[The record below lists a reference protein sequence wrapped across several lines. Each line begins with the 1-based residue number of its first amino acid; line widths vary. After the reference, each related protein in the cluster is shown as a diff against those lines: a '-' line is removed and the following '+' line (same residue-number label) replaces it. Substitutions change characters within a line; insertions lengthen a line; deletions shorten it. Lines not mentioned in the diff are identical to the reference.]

1 MISLRDAKITNA
13 LSQILAKEPWA
24 QAMAYAVNK
33 QMVRLLTY
41 ADGVMILASIDK
53 MPDAVLDVLAVEL
66 RLPYYDLT
74 YSTAVKRELIRGGL
88 QYWATVGTPESLTK
102 ILINIFGDAEIE
114 EWFEYG
120 GEPGYFRIL
129 TTNPNVSGETLEQFR
144 KTAQDVKRLS
154 AWMEEVLVD
163 LGLPNMVF
171 TQGFA
176 LYDHTDIT
184 LTQEE

>member
-1 MISLRDAKITNA
+1 MVSLQEAKITDA
-13 LSQILAKEPWA
+13 LPQILAKEPWV
-24 QAMAYAVNK
+24 QAMAYAVNN
-33 QMVRLLTY
+33 QLARLLTY
-41 ADGVMILASIDK
+41 ADGVMVLASIDK
-53 MPDAVLDVLAVEL
+53 MPDTVLDVLALEL
-66 RLPYYDLT
+66 RLPYYDPT
-74 YSTAVKRELIRGGL
+74 YSTTIKRELIRGGL

-154 AWMEEVLVD
+154 AWLEEVLVD